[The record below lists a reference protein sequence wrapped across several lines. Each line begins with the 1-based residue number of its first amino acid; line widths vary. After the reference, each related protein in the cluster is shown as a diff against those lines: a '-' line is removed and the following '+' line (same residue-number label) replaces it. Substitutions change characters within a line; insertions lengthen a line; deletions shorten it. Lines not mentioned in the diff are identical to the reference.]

1 MTDKAAGG
9 MPAPHSFAQSSEPPA
24 AVEDKLLTPEEH
36 AQNAGNLVTTAG
48 KAPSFGE
55 ERQRYSWQHEAAAQL
70 HGWEAHK
77 LATVEPLKITR
88 AAYDAALKAIEGP
101 VTRVRREDGELSEPL
116 NEAQLK
122 ALKDTSGV
130 VHRLEPHEAALSRY
144 VPKHHKDNR

>member
-1 MTDKAAGG
+1 MTEKAAGG
-9 MPAPHSFAQSSEPPA
+9 MPALHSSAQSSEPPA

-36 AQNAGNLVTTAG
+36 ARNAGNLAG
-48 KAPSFGE
+48 GGQAPTFGE
-55 ERQRYSWQHEAAAQL
+55 ERQRYTWQHEAAAQL

-101 VTRVRREDGELSEPL
+101 VTRVRGQDGKLGEPL